1 MAAYADGVIVGSA
14 LVRTLSGPGEL
25 GDRLDALR
33 ALTTELADGVRTRRD
48 EHRRWTARPRSSP
61 TTQPSTGPRA
71 RARRRRARWPG
82 SSSAWCSI
90 YAGATKVGHPL
101 TAQRAVQA
109 YEIFPDGL
117 ANTIGLALP
126 FLEIILGVLLVLGLF
141 TRPAAIASTLLMV
154 AFIIGIS
161 QAWARGLT
169 IDCGCFGGGGADRRR
184 PRPSTR
190 RRSPATSSS
199 PSPGRGCGG
208 ARAPSPRSTAILFG
222 H

>member
-1 MAAYADGVIVGSA
+1 MSTEMDGATPVTADEPSAGRERVLDVVGTLARLFLGVVLI
-14 LVRTLSGPGEL
+14 
-25 GDRLDALR
+25 
-33 ALTTELADGVRTRRD
+33 
-48 EHRRWTARPRSSP
+48 W
-61 TTQPSTGPRA
+61 
-71 RARRRRARWPG
+71 
-82 SSSAWCSI
+82 
-90 YAGATKVGHPL
+90 AGASKVGHPL

-141 TRPAAIASTLLMV
+141 TRPVAIVSTLLMV

-169 IDCGCFGGGGADRRR
+169 IDCGCFGGGGEIGAKSTTYPLDIARDAVFALAGAWLWWR
-184 PRPSTR
+184 PRTMASLDR
-190 RRSPATSSS
+190 Y
-199 PSPGRGCGG
+199 
-208 ARAPSPRSTAILFG
+208 LFG